1 MRSVFRG
8 LIIIATMLLT
18 WQGGL
23 LSQHRVEVPC
33 YYNVA
38 VLSAQMLDKSMGL
51 KETTGNNDG
60 EHIKLYMKS
69 VGLDYKKHY
78 PYCMAGQYYY
88 FKTAAD
94 LLHKPVPIARTASTI
109 RIYEWAQE
117 NGIRTIY
124 EAKENDL
131 VVWKTLNESSGHVA
145 RIKQV
150 LERGNIYTWECNTSN
165 GLTGSQREGNGNYIR
180 KRNLFTPIGR
190 MRIRGL
196 IGLRYIYEYSQNTNI
211 SPFANENKCS
221 RHL

>member
-33 YYNVA
+33 YYEVA
-38 VLSAQMLDKSMGL
+38 MLSSQLLDKDMGL
-51 KETTGNNDG
+51 KEATGNNDG
-60 EHIKLYMKS
+60 EHIKLYMKA
-69 VGLDYKKHY
+69 VGLNYNKHY

-94 LLHKPVPIARTASTI
+94 LLHKPCPIVRTASTI
-109 RIYEWAQE
+109 KIYEWGVK
-117 NGIRTIY
+117 NGVQTIY
-124 EAKENDL
+124 EPKENDL
-131 VVWKTLNESSGHVA
+131 VVWKTLNKSTGHVA

-150 LERGNIYTWECNTSN
+150 LDRGNIITWECNTGN
-165 GLTGSQREGNGNYIR
+165 GMTGSQRDGNGNYIR
-180 KRNLFTPIGR
+180 KRNIYTPIGR

-196 IGLRYIYEYSQNTNI
+196 IGFKYEYSQNT
-211 SPFANENKCS
+211 SQSTFANENKCS